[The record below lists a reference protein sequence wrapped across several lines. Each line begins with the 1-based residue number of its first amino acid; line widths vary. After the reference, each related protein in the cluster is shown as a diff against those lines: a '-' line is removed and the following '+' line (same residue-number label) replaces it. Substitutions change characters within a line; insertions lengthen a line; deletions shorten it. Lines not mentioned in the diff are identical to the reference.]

1 MSIIP
6 FFLADA
12 YVDTVMAS
20 WRILTPS
27 TRDALIILGAIALVT
42 LVALLWAAFLRKR
55 HRRRHKHHDEHH
67 HSSRPD
73 EVPEILK
80 GKEFPTPH
88 ERRRHRRH
96 SRHKHRPRN
105 PTLAETGG
113 LPPIRPQGPPDP
125 QP

>member
-1 MSIIP
+1 MRTAP

-12 YVDTVMAS
+12 YGGTIMAS
-20 WRILTPS
+20 WRS
-27 TRDALIILGAIALVT
+27 QGSAVRGIILVVGAIGLVML
-42 LVALLWAAFLRKR
+42 LVLTWAVFFRKR
-55 HRRRHKHHDEHH
+55 RRRRKYHHEHH

-73 EVPEILK
+73 EVPEVLK
-80 GKEFPTPH
+80 DEEFPSPH

-113 LPPIRPQGPPDP
+113 LPPIRPQGPPEP